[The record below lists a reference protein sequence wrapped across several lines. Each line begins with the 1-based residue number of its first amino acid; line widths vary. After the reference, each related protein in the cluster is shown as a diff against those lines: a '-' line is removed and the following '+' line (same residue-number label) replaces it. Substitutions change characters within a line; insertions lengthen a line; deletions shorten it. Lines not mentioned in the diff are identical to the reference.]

1 MMPKKPLQNISV
13 LVSAS
18 IPDELK
24 QSLQAQDI
32 FAAMIM
38 FTQQIIAAGGCL
50 VFGGHPTITPLI
62 HRAAVTVGAEKEA
75 IQLYQLRLFKQD
87 VPQEVWDTQVFSHI
101 HWIGREK
108 PADGVIS
115 RNMMT
120 EELTTMRQAMIQVSR
135 AAVFIGG
142 KTTGYSGSKPGIRDE
157 YERFRASHPHGPVYL
172 VGLLEGETK
181 KIITELEQQQQREPN
196 GLTDRQLRIIHHGD
210 NIDLIA
216 PVIVTDIAR
225 SVIQLR

>member
-1 MMPKKPLQNISV
+1 MTPQKPLRNISV

-32 FAAMIM
+32 FAVIIM
-38 FTQQIIAAGGCL
+38 FTQQIIAAGGRL

-62 HRAAVTVGAEKEA
+62 HRAEVTVGVEKEA

-87 VPQEVWDTQVFSHI
+87 VPQEIWDQQVFSQV
-101 HWIGREK
+101 HWIGDEK
-108 PADGVIS
+108 PADGVIPQS
-115 RNMMT
+115 MMIAN
-120 EELTTMRQAMIQVSR
+120 LTAMRQAMMQNSQ

-142 KTTGYSGSKPGIRDE
+142 KTTDFYGAKPGIRDE
-157 YERFRASHPHGPVYL
+157 YERFLASHPRGPVYL

-196 GLTDRQLRIIHHGD
+196 GLTERQLRIIHHGD

-225 SVIQLR
+225 TVKQ